1 LIKNKEVRATQQHG
15 DFFRAARFG
24 GFHKDDVMRYIEDL
38 EQRLHAQSQATEQ
51 ERARLREARR
61 ALLRWMAAARLERR
75 RSLAAQEV
83 RRELA
88 LFEEQL
94 AAAQAL
100 AGEIEKE
107 NHFLRER
114 IRVLEEEPKV
124 EPPGV
129 PLEQLTFQLFLD
141 ELDKLDGES

>member
-1 LIKNKEVRATQQHG
+1 
-15 DFFRAARFG
+15 
-24 GFHKDDVMRYIEDL
+24 M
-38 EQRLHAQSQATEQ
+38 HAQSQATEQ
-51 ERARLREARR
+51 ERARLREARQ

-75 RSLAAQEV
+75 RSRAAQEV

-88 LFEEQL
+88 AFEEQL

-100 AGEIEKE
+100 ALEIEKE

-124 EPPGV
+124 EPPIV

-141 ELDKLDGES
+141 ELDKLDKPEGES